1 MRASVFLRLLQTS
14 VLANQI
20 GVRSFGFCFACVLS
34 KTLGDTIRVRL
45 RWQLCSAPTC
55 GVSGRVEK
63 HR

>member
-45 RWQLCSAPTC
+45 R
-55 GVSGRVEK
+55 
-63 HR
+63 